1 MLSDPQELL
10 ARARRKELIKT
21 VILTILFIAMG
32 LVVVQLL
39 IGDPAQI

>member
-1 MLSDPQELL
+1 
-10 ARARRKELIKT
+10 